1 MSEGKLYLELITRRR
16 CVFEGYVTKV
26 IVPSKLGEMCILPG
40 HAAMLAVVI
49 PGVFRCKDVKG
60 GESVYAIKGGFVQV
74 QSNRVKVMVERA
86 WDSDELEDPVI
97 LEPMPDRL
105 KTLTAPY
112 IENLEVGDDCTFRQL
127 MQLIREAEQRDL
139 AGKDE
144 EAYAVKLIN
153 EAKIKVKA
161 GLKDG

>member
-26 IVPSKLGEMCILPG
+26 IVPSKLGEMCIMPD
-40 HAAMLAVVI
+40 HAALLAVVI

-60 GESVYAIKGGFVQV
+60 SEIVYAIKGGFVQV

-86 WDSDELEDPVI
+86 WNSDELEDPVK
-97 LEPMPDRL
+97 LEPLPE
-105 KTLTAPY
+105 KLTAEY
-112 IENLEVGDDCTFRQL
+112 IEDLEVGDDCTFRQL

-139 AGKDE
+139 AEKDD
-144 EAYAVKLIN
+144 EAYAVRLLN